1 MTLNRIVWTQAG
13 LALAGTTATASLLGR
28 KGALGFVAGALIA
41 AASFWVLHR
50 FVAALGG
57 ERPNPLSF
65 VLISVRLMLAGWVL
79 YVILNTYQV
88 HRTALALGIATPV
101 AAITL
106 VALYELLYARSS

>member
-1 MTLNRIVWTQAG
+1 
-13 LALAGTTATASLLGR
+13 
-28 KGALGFVAGALIA
+28 
-41 AASFWVLHR
+41 
-50 FVAALGG
+50 
-57 ERPNPLSF
+57 
-65 VLISVRLMLAGWVL
+65 LISVRLMLAGWVL